1 MDKITFEK
9 LIKSEYSST
18 TMEIVSIIVMIIC
31 VIGFVI
37 ALVNYSIISKS
48 DVLNLNWKVKE
59 TFHALSALATIMIA
73 KAIVLVQQL
82 KYLEPIVNFV
92 SILYV
97 LIFNVVLLN
106 TILKSAATIT
116 FCKDCINIPFYI
128 TVLWIVFEE
137 KIDIPQFAVDV
148 AIAILALVISIILLK
163 LARYI
168 RILNL
173 IVVPVNMRPSLL
185 AFLVFMMFYLTSV
198 LAYSI
203 NENVSRCLLAF
214 SLVTAIV
221 SMILLDFELRKTVK
235 F

>member
-1 MDKITFEK
+1 MDEITFEK
-9 LIKSEYSST
+9 LIKREHASIP
-18 TMEIVSIIVMIIC
+18 MEIVSVIIMIVC
-31 VIGFVI
+31 VIGFII
-37 ALVNYSIISKS
+37 ALVNYSIISRS
-48 DVLNLNWKVKE
+48 EVLSLNWKVKE

-73 KAIVLVQQL
+73 KAIVLVHQL
-82 KYLEPIVNFV
+82 KDIETFVDLV

-106 TILKSAATIT
+106 TILKSAPAIT

-128 TVLWIVFEE
+128 TVLWIIFEE
-137 KIDIPQFAVDV
+137 KVVIPQFVVDV
-148 AIAILALVISIILLK
+148 AIAILALVISAILLK

-168 RILNL
+168 RILNM

-198 LAYSI
+198 LARPISG
-203 NENVSRCLLAF
+203 NVSRCLLAF
-214 SLVTAIV
+214 SLGIAIV
-221 SMILLDFELRKTVK
+221 SMILLDLELGKTVK